1 MGALTP
7 CHRAVGRPSFPGR
20 RAALCGL
27 AALAGCARGAAIEEH
42 ALRDGIDVRLDGEG
56 QTWRASLLLPG
67 RGGRTTEIALGRE
80 VRVPLGAEV
89 RFALASRD
97 YICDFSLP
105 ELGAR
110 DFAAPGVPGALRVR
124 PPRAGK
130 YMLRGDEMCGLP
142 HGEQAIGWFVVEE
155 HATWK
160 AWLTAKV
167 RAAGRETR
175 TKP

>member
-1 MGALTP
+1 MGGAP
-7 CHRAVGRPSFPGR
+7 CHRAAGRRSFRGR

-27 AALAGCARGAAIEEH
+27 AAIAGCAGGPAIEEH
-42 ALRDGIDVRLDGEG
+42 ALRDGVDVRLDGEG
-56 QTWRASLLLPG
+56 QTWRASLLLPTA
-67 RGGRTTEIALGRE
+67 GGRTLEIALGRE
-80 VRVPLGAEV
+80 VHVPLGADV

-124 PPRAGK
+124 PPRAGR
-130 YMLRGDEMCGLP
+130 YLLRGDEMCGLP
-142 HGEQAIGWFVVEE
+142 HGEQAVGWLVVED
-155 HATWK
+155 HATWR

-167 RAAGRETR
+167 RAARSEGR
-175 TKP
+175 P